1 MYSTKTK
8 AMRDINREI
17 YLQSTIK
24 ATNNSSVPCAW
35 IIMFLNAFSIIENQ
49 ARNDKK

>member
-24 ATNNSSVPCAW
+24 ATNNSSALCVSL
-35 IIMFLNAFSIIENQ
+35 IVKFSLVWPQQIRE
-49 ARNDKK
+49 RY